1 MNLSV
6 PKVYNKSGLTA
17 VPKTKKN
24 RPQNQKNRPQNF
36 RGAVMKCISIL
47 GSTGSIGRQT
57 LDVVREH
64 CDKIKVS
71 AISGNNN
78 IELLK
83 EQILEF
89 APDLCCVMDDDKA
102 LELKKMLPSDIKTEI
117 LSGMEGLI
125 SAAEYDKSQIIVT
138 AVSGMIGL
146 KPTVAAIKRGKTIAL
161 ANKETLVTGGNY
173 IMNLSK
179 QYNAPILPVDSEHSA
194 IFQCLMANERKAVN
208 KILLTASGGPFRGKN
223 EEFLKTVKV
232 EDALKHPSW
241 SMGKKI
247 TIDSATL
254 MNKGL
259 EVIEAKFLFDI
270 EPEQIEVIVHPQSI
284 IHSGVE
290 FIDHSTIAQMG
301 YPDMRVPIQFALFY
315 PNRMENSLKSLSL
328 SDIGALTFEKAD
340 FKIFKCLALAY
351 EALRAGGT
359 MPAVL
364 NASNEACVKLF
375 LDKKISF
382 LDIGN
387 INEKVMHAH
396 TPAEIDSIEA
406 ILRAEQFA
414 KEFMTRGR
422 G

>member
-1 MNLSV
+1 
-6 PKVYNKSGLTA
+6 
-17 VPKTKKN
+17 
-24 RPQNQKNRPQNF
+24 
-36 RGAVMKCISIL
+36 MKYISIL
-47 GSTGSIGRQT
+47 GSTGSIGTQT

-64 CDKIKVS
+64 SDKITVC

-78 IELLK
+78 IELLLK
-83 EQILEF
+83 QIIEF
-89 APDLCCVMDDDKA
+89 TPELCCVMDDSNA
-102 LELKKMLPSDIKTEI
+102 LKLKELLPPHIKTEI
-117 LSGMEGLI
+117 VSGMEGLI
-125 SAAEYDKSQIIVT
+125 AIAEYEKSEIIVT

-146 KPTVAAIKRGKTIAL
+146 KPTVAAIKKGKSIAL
-161 ANKETLVTGGNY
+161 ANKETLVTGGSY
-173 IMNLSK
+173 IINLSK
-179 QYNAPILPVDSEHSA
+179 KHNAKIFPVDSEHSA
-194 IFQCLMANERKAVN
+194 IFQCLMANENKAVN

-223 EEFLKTVKV
+223 EEFLKTVTV

-290 FIDHSTIAQMG
+290 FIDHSTIAQLG
-301 YPDMRVPIQFALFY
+301 LPDMRIPIQFALFY
-315 PNRMENSLKSLSL
+315 PRRMRNNYKSLSL
-328 SDIGALTFEKAD
+328 TDIGTLTFEKPD
-340 FKIFKCLALAY
+340 LSTFKCLSLAF

-364 NASNEACVKLF
+364 NASNEACVRLF
-375 LDKKISF
+375 LDKRISF

-387 INEKVMHAH
+387 INEKVMLRHN
-396 TPAEIDSIEA
+396 PVKIDSIET
-406 ILRAEQFA
+406 ILEAEEFA
-414 KEFMTRGR
+414 KQMVINLTKGR

>member
-1 MNLSV
+1 
-6 PKVYNKSGLTA
+6 
-17 VPKTKKN
+17 
-24 RPQNQKNRPQNF
+24 
-36 RGAVMKCISIL
+36 MKYISIL
-47 GSTGSIGRQT
+47 GSTGSIGTQT

-64 CDKIKVS
+64 SDKIKVC
-71 AISGNNN
+71 AISGNSN
-78 IELLK
+78 IELLRK
-83 EQILEF
+83 QIIEF
-89 APDLCCVMDDDKA
+89 NPQLCCVMDDSNA
-102 LELKKMLPSDIKTEI
+102 LKLKELLPSYIKTEI
-117 LSGMEGLI
+117 VSGMEGLI
-125 SAAEYDKSQIIVT
+125 AVAEYEKSEIIVT

-146 KPTVAAIKRGKTIAL
+146 KPTVAAIKKGKTIAL
-161 ANKETLVTGGNY
+161 ANKETLVTGGSY
-173 IMNLSK
+173 IINLSK
-179 QYNAPILPVDSEHSA
+179 KHNAKILPVDSEHSA
-194 IFQCLMANERKAVN
+194 IFQCLMANESKAVN

-223 EEFLKTVKV
+223 KEFLKTVTV

-290 FIDHSTIAQMG
+290 FIDHSTIAQLG
-301 YPDMRVPIQFALFY
+301 FPDMRIPIQFALFY
-315 PNRMENSLKSLSL
+315 PKRMENNYKSLSL
-328 SDIGALTFEKAD
+328 SDIGCLTFEKPD
-340 FKIFKCLALAY
+340 LSTFKCLSLAF

-387 INEKVMHAH
+387 INEKVMLSH
-396 TPAEIDSIEA
+396 TPAKIDSIET
-406 ILRAEQFA
+406 ILEAEEFA
-414 KEFMTRGR
+414 KQMVINLTKGR